1 MNNIMIN
8 KALNKMI
15 SNIKEAKIRV
25 LKNGLIIDR
34 NKKKWNNITVRDW
47 WYYVSK

>member
-1 MNNIMIN
+1 MFWVNKMNNIMIN

-25 LKNGLIIDR
+25 LKNGLIIDK
-34 NKKKWNNITVRDW
+34 NSKK
-47 WYYVSK
+47 